1 MDSLL
6 QLEADAFDNRVLER
20 IKNGLIPDLR
30 RAEPNDWFFNNP
42 WRRPLFVDMVF
53 GDYFRFINSNLK
65 PGSKVLE
72 VGSGLGQ
79 ITLELARAGHHVTG
93 LELSGASVGVAN
105 KYKDENPYQ
114 DNFGSL
120 QYIHSDFLS
129 YETDEK
135 YDAVY
140 FCLTLHHFS
149 NLGEI
154 IQKCKV
160 LLKPDGK
167 IIVVE
172 PARDLF
178 SKRNAS
184 IVALLRLMLSIN
196 NNWFKGLELPVT
208 TADLDGYVDDCLNE
222 YRDAKDKNEQ
232 EQSPND
238 NESYA
243 EEMLRVLNSHFIQAK
258 LEYGNTLVPRM
269 IGGLRSSS
277 EEKTVEMAKF
287 LKLFDDYA
295 TKAGLIEPGVIFYI
309 GTLK

>member
-6 QLEADAFDNRVLER
+6 QLEADAFDNRILER
-20 IKNGLIPDLR
+20 VKNGLVPDLR

-53 GDYFRFINSNLK
+53 GDYFRFINSNLN
-65 PGSKVLE
+65 PASRILE

-79 ITLELARAGHHVTG
+79 ITLELARHGHHVTG
-93 LELSGASVGVAN
+93 LELSGASVAVAN
-105 KYKDENPYQ
+105 KYKDENPFKE
-114 DNFGSL
+114 NFGHL
-120 QYIHSDFLS
+120 EYVHSDFLS
-129 YETDEK
+129 YHTEEK
-135 YDAVY
+135 FDAVY

-149 NLGEI
+149 NLDEI
-154 IQKCKV
+154 ISKCKT
-160 LLKPDGK
+160 LLKADGK

-184 IVALLRLMLSIN
+184 IVALLRMMLSIN
-196 NNWFKGLELPVT
+196 NNWFQQLEIP
-208 TADLDGYVDDCLNE
+208 ASPAALDDYVDDCLNE

-243 EEMLRVLNSHFIQAK
+243 EEMLRVLNMHFAQQK
-258 LEYGNTLVPRM
+258 LEYGNSLVPRM
-269 IGGLRSSS
+269 VGGFRGAS
-277 EEKTVEMAKF
+277 EEKANEMARL
-287 LKLFDDYA
+287 LKMFDDYA
-295 TKAGLIEPGVIFYI
+295 TKAGLIEPGVIFYV
-309 GTLK
+309 GTLN